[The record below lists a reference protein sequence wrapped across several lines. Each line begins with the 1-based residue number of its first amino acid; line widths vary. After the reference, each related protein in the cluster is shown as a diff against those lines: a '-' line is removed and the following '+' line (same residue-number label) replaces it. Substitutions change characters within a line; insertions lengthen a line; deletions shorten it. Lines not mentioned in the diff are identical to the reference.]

1 MVLCSIL
8 KNTVTVHED
17 IQGAIA
23 TVVTLQMRPHTKH
36 ITIKY
41 HNFWSFLVNVDVE
54 IKHVDTK
61 EQIATIFIKLL
72 YYELFIYLH
81 YNLNGG

>member
-41 HNFWSFLVNVDVE
+41 HQFRSFVANGDVE
-54 IKHVDTK
+54 IQLIDTK
-61 EQIATIFIKLL
+61 EQITNIFTKLL
-72 YYELFIYLH
+72 YSELFGYLL
-81 YNLNGG
+81 YKLNGR